1 MIGAMTDLSAP
12 PVEPRPS
19 TNFRLLGLI
28 AFVVGIASVV
38 ITRLLGL
45 VAPFLI
51 STALPMAYELI
62 STLGL
67 VANVLSLVL
76 GIGALVLGLIVLL
89 RRDAPK
95 GFAAAGAALGGAEVF
110 GAFIGLVQTATYYL
124 GG

>member
-1 MIGAMTDLSAP
+1 MTDLSAP
-12 PVEPRPS
+12 SVEPRPS
-19 TNFRLLGLI
+19 TNFRLLGVI
-28 AFVVGIASVV
+28 AFAVGVASVV

-45 VAPFLI
+45 VTPFLI

-62 STLGL
+62 TTLGL

-95 GFAAAGAALGGAEVF
+95 GFAAAGAALGGAEVLS
-110 GAFIGLVQTATYYL
+110 ALIGLGQSAVYSMM
-124 GG
+124 